1 MWRGLPPSFI
11 TQVGEKRDHS
21 GVELALISK
30 RWSEDRVHDRLHELL
45 TKHDKG
51 PDEFPV

>member
-11 TQVGEKRDHS
+11 TEVGEKRDDS
-21 GVELALISK
+21 GVELALISQ
-30 RWSEDRVHDRLHELL
+30 RWSEDRVHDRLYQLL
-45 TKHDKG
+45 AQNDKG